1 MAADIEFNVRNGMTV
16 GSNKHLVLD
25 VNGALSGSDITCT
38 TGTILSGG
46 SDLRDLFDLSDIET
60 LLAANSG
67 NWNTAYGWDDHST
80 QNYATSAYVDYKVS
94 NLVDGAPAALDTLN
108 ELAAA
113 LGDDANFSTTV
124 TTAIDTKWTKDNTK
138 ISNWDSTYASVVG
151 TSATWDS
158 VYAYVLATSGDW
170 NTAYGW
176 DDHSTQNYATSAYVD
191 YKVSSLVDSAPAALD
206 TLNELAAAL
215 GDDANFS
222 TTVTTAIGTKWT
234 PDNTKISNWDS
245 TYTTVS
251 SSSASWDHS
260 SAGYL
265 TSYTE
270 TDPIFSA
277 HAASNVTTQKISDWD
292 STYTTVSS
300 SSASWDHS
308 GAGYLT
314 SETNTTLTLAGDT
327 DTLTYTDEEGS
338 QNSIS
343 LSAYTGEGISSIVDA
358 TDTDISTPL
367 AGDALVYVNGVTQKW
382 QNKKDRAALDD
393 MYNYANVNFYSEMS
407 YSTTAQLTGVNV
419 WVNNSKTTTLFERTL
434 TYNVNSQLTSV
445 ITRDIQGGTIRQQLT
460 KNLAYDVDGKVATVT
475 RAYSEPAQWI
485 PTNSSSVLWLDAAD
499 SDTITKDGSNL
510 VSEWQDKSG
519 NDNHV
524 VQSNAAVKPAYTASG
539 MSGNPAIDFST
550 DKVATINDI
559 DMEDKMLLLAFQL
572 DAAGLGRNQQLF
584 ASNTDNAQ
592 LRMTTTDGNDVIGYA
607 SSSPLYTNN
616 TKSTGTVA
624 GDTIEVI
631 CYTLG
636 STLRFSINGTFE
648 DSEQSKLTGG
658 NLLSTFNQIGT
669 LLSNTN
675 TSLDGKI
682 GEFIVINST
691 STSDRQKAEG
701 YLAHKWGVA
710 SKLPADHP
718 WKSYPPVV

>member
-460 KNLAYDVDGKVATVT
+460 KNLAYDVDGNVTTVT

-584 ASNTDNAQ
+584 ASNTDNVQ
-592 LRMTTTDGNDVIGYA
+592 IRMTTTDGNDVIGYA

>member
-234 PDNTKISNWDS
+234 RDDTKISDWDS
-245 TYTTVS
+245 TYTTVG

-260 SAGYL
+260 GEGYL

-277 HAASNVTTQKISDWD
+277 HAASNVTT
-292 STYTTVSS
+292 
-300 SSASWDHS
+300 
-308 GAGYLT
+308 
-314 SETNTTLTLAGDT
+314 
-327 DTLTYTDEEGS
+327 
-338 QNSIS
+338 
-343 LSAYTGEGISSIVDA
+343 
-358 TDTDISTPL
+358 
-367 AGDALVYVNGVTQKW
+367 
-382 QNKKDRAALDD
+382 
-393 MYNYANVNFYSEMS
+393 
-407 YSTTAQLTGVNV
+407 
-419 WVNNSKTTTLFERTL
+419 
-434 TYNVNSQLTSV
+434 
-445 ITRDIQGGTIRQQLT
+445 
-460 KNLAYDVDGKVATVT
+460 
-475 RAYSEPAQWI
+475 
-485 PTNSSSVLWLDAAD
+485 
-499 SDTITKDGSNL
+499 
-510 VSEWQDKSG
+510 
-519 NDNHV
+519 
-524 VQSNAAVKPAYTASG
+524 
-539 MSGNPAIDFST
+539 
-550 DKVATINDI
+550 
-559 DMEDKMLLLAFQL
+559 
-572 DAAGLGRNQQLF
+572 
-584 ASNTDNAQ
+584 
-592 LRMTTTDGNDVIGYA
+592 
-607 SSSPLYTNN
+607 
-616 TKSTGTVA
+616 
-624 GDTIEVI
+624 
-631 CYTLG
+631 
-636 STLRFSINGTFE
+636 
-648 DSEQSKLTGG
+648 
-658 NLLSTFNQIGT
+658 
-669 LLSNTN
+669 
-675 TSLDGKI
+675 
-682 GEFIVINST
+682 
-691 STSDRQKAEG
+691 
-701 YLAHKWGVA
+701 
-710 SKLPADHP
+710 
-718 WKSYPPVV
+718 

>member
-38 TGTILSGG
+38 TGNILSGG
-46 SDLRDLFDLSDIET
+46 SDLFDLFDLSEIET

-80 QNYATSAYVDYKVS
+80 QNYATSAYVDHKVS
-94 NLVDGAPAALDTLN
+94 TLVDSAPATLDTLN

-113 LGDDANFSTTV
+113 LNDDANFSTT
-124 TTAIDTKWTKDNTK
+124 I
-138 ISNWDSTYASVVG
+138 
-151 TSATWDS
+151 
-158 VYAYVLATSGDW
+158 
-170 NTAYGW
+170 
-176 DDHSTQNYATSAYVD
+176 
-191 YKVSSLVDSAPAALD
+191 
-206 TLNELAAAL
+206 
-215 GDDANFS
+215 
-222 TTVTTAIGTKWT
+222 TTAIGTKWT
-234 PDNTKISNWDS
+234 PDNTKISNWD
-245 TYTTVS
+245 
-251 SSSASWDHS
+251 
-260 SAGYL
+260 
-265 TSYTE
+265 
-270 TDPIFSA
+270 
-277 HAASNVTTQKISDWD
+277 NV
-292 STYTTVSS
+292 
-300 SSASWDHS
+300 
-308 GAGYLT
+308 
-314 SETNTTLTLAGDT
+314 
-327 DTLTYTDEEGS
+327 YTDVS
-338 QNSIS
+338 TNSANWNESVSTI
-343 LSAYTGEGISSIVDA
+343 IDA
-358 TDTDISTPL
+358 TDTDVSTPL

-393 MYNYANVNFYSEMS
+393 MYNYANANFYSEMS

-419 WVNNSKTTTLFERTL
+419 WVNNSKITALFERTL

-445 ITRDIQGGTIRQQLT
+445 LTRDIQGGTIRQQLT
-460 KNLAYDVDGKVATVT
+460 KNLAYDVDGNVTTVT

-539 MSGNPAIDFST
+539 MSGNPAIDFSA

-691 STSDRQKAEG
+691 STADRQKAEG

>member
-60 LLAANSG
+60 LLATNSG

-584 ASNTDNAQ
+584 ASNTDNVQ
-592 LRMTTTDGNDVIGYA
+592 IRMTTTDGNDVIGYA

>member
-94 NLVDGAPAALDTLN
+94 NLVDSAPAALDTLN

-191 YKVSSLVDSAPAALD
+191 NKVSDLVDSAPAALD

-584 ASNTDNAQ
+584 ASNTDNVQ
-592 LRMTTTDGNDVIGYA
+592 IRMTTTDGNDVIGYA

>member
-584 ASNTDNAQ
+584 ASNTDNVQ
-592 LRMTTTDGNDVIGYA
+592 IRMTTTDGNDVIGYA